1 MPKDQKKK
9 TGRQNYDWNPVKH
22 DYITDPSMS
31 LRKVAKKYD
40 ISLDAV
46 AHKSK
51 AEGWFA
57 ARKEHQNKI
66 VTKAITETEDI
77 RARAIALE
85 SDYLR
90 MLTEHLGEILADKE
104 QFHRHL
110 VTSTQGMEVTT
121 SEEIFGKADTR
132 AMKDSFQMVKMMDD
146 LHLAI
151 NGLERIENIRKHEI
165 DAERLALEREKF
177 EWEKQKAEMFKPD
190 KSAVIRIEGFEKEW
204 AE

>member
-9 TGRQNYDWNPVKH
+9 SGRQNYNWNPVKH

-66 VTKAITETEDI
+66 VTKAITQTDDKLAAELSQESDFLALMKGHMSRMLSDQEQYQRHIITNPYTGETEERICNKFD
-77 RARAIALE
+77 
-85 SDYLR
+85 S
-90 MLTEHLGEILADKE
+90 K
-104 QFHRHL
+104 
-110 VTSTQGMEVTT
+110 
-121 SEEIFGKADTR
+121 
-132 AMKDSFQMVKMMDD
+132 AMKDSMQMLQMMEAMTRS
-146 LHLAI
+146 LY
-151 NGLERIENIRKHEI
+151 NIQKATELQKAKN

-177 EWEKQKAEMFKPD
+177 EWEKQKADMMKPD
-190 KSAVIRIEGFEKEW
+190 KSAVIRIEGFEQEW